1 MILAAEVNKFAMRTN
16 IFAGD
21 ETQEA
26 QASVLDHFAWK
37 GNLDGDM
44 LFSDGFAF
52 GLKVVKNLHKFLN

>member
-16 IFAGD
+16 VFAGD

-37 GNLDGDM
+37 GNLDG
-44 LFSDGFAF
+44 FAF